1 MFVLPARQI
10 VALFFLIRI
19 ASGRLVFVP
28 PNLDG
33 SYVYIHVYISLYI
46 YIYIY
51 VCVYVCMYVCMYV
64 CIHTYIHILH
74 DGSQKSRS
82 WSGLAPTGFITP
94 IISLSLYTYI
104 YIYIHVYMYICTY
117 ICPTLRTSS
126 GGSNLLTACYPQD
139 DDNVCSKLFLP
150 QEQNKHQK

>member
-46 YIYIY
+46 YIY
-51 VCVYVCMYVCMYV
+51 VCVYVCMYVCIYV
-64 CIHTYIHILH
+64 YTHTYIYFMTARRRVGHEADWLRRASLH
-74 DGSQKSRS
+74 
-82 WSGLAPTGFITP
+82 L
-94 IISLSLYTYI
+94 
-104 YIYIHVYMYICTY
+104 
-117 ICPTLRTSS
+117 
-126 GGSNLLTACYPQD
+126 
-139 DDNVCSKLFLP
+139 
-150 QEQNKHQK
+150 